1 MTPNVEV
8 QGPGAASSRTVPCN
22 DGLAGTVLPRLTFDQ
37 ERTVSNCKGECVNM
51 NMEKP
56 QALDARDLD
65 TAVKETQFKAQE
77 LRRQANKLRDDA
89 KTLEAEAAG
98 WEGAADMMQ
107 RRLETLIKRTQANA
121 G

>member
-1 MTPNVEV
+1 
-8 QGPGAASSRTVPCN
+8 
-22 DGLAGTVLPRLTFDQ
+22 
-37 ERTVSNCKGECVNM
+37 M

-107 RRLETLIKRTQANA
+107 RMLETLIKRTQANA